1 MENTNKNIIIEQSNN
16 WSLISKEKAAKL
28 RQNPNVEV
36 KTEGGKYYYRR
47 KQSTQPTPTRAT
59 QPTPQPT
66 PTPAPAP
73 TTPPSYWKRNP
84 GFNEWQI
91 KRFQDILDQ
100 EESDYDGPSK
110 NNPETTTNKYGV
122 EKYGEWPNAI
132 EYTNRNGKKAF
143 KYPTTSRWFYLRYR
157 NDKVALLND
166 IKVRDIRSVG
176 ENVGTLNGND
186 RRVTKGDYGDAIGN
200 LQTILVNRGL
210 LELGRFE
217 SSEVDSATYRAI
229 ARLMSGNNR
238 ASGFDVDEP
247 PTYGEVYNKLKESK
261 GPTQGGTPTGS
272 INPNKPTGGQTS
284 DGTQSKPAQAATPS
298 TPTAQKSAQA
308 PVSKPTKYK
317 ESIPEK
323 STPITYK
330 GCVAALERYAAKG
343 NQKKESGGEYK
354 NTDLGG
360 YTQYEIDKV
369 HIRRCLMSPNNP
381 FSGPFGG
388 EPSKKVSNMISTV
401 QSPAIMT
408 DKFDMITLSESK
420 VKSEKTLIK
429 ESLLKF
435 KSKKQD
441 LIIETNIVKNRL
453 SVIPTKGVERSNMS
467 FEKFLS
473 RLMSEMRTL
482 EKTGYSQT
490 ALNEGLFDFIGG
502 AFGDNTK
509 TTVIDNFS
517 KRFTKY
523 FLGKMNLTDE
533 SQFGQIITKIIDDSV
548 KNGQFVQ
555 LMSDCRKMSDMISDS
570 IVKEYVNVKISR
582 PTTGGSPIEMAIKKS
597 IADTLNQTDLSSKIS
612 ADITPKVCEVLSKI
626 QSKSSELEMNL
637 KNKIVS

>member
-1 MENTNKNIIIEQSNN
+1 MKKIFEQAPP
-16 WSLISKEKAAKL
+16 LTRRRTDQQRGA
-28 RQNPNVEV
+28 NPQPAPP
-36 KTEGGKYYYRR
+36 R
-47 KQSTQPTPTRAT
+47 STQPAPPRAT
-59 QPTPQPT
+59 Q
-66 PTPAPAP
+66 PAPAP
-73 TTPPSYWKRNP
+73 TTPPSYWKKNP
-84 GFNEWQI
+84 GFNKLQI
-91 KRFQDILDQ
+91 QKYQDLLAQ
-100 EESDYDGPSK
+100 EETDYDGPSK
-110 NNPETTTNKYGV
+110 NNPETTTSKYGV

-143 KYPTTSRWFYLRYR
+143 KYPTASRWFYLRYR
-157 NDKVALLND
+157 NDRAALLND
-166 IKVRDIRSVG
+166 INVRDIRNVG
-176 ENVGTLNGND
+176 ESVETLKGNN
-186 RRVTKGDYGDAIGN
+186 RKLTRGDYGEVIGKLQSN
-200 LQTILVNRGL
+200 LVSKGFLSTARYQ
-210 LELGRFE
+210 ED
-217 SSEVDSATYRAI
+217 EVDLATYQAV
-229 ARLMSGNNR
+229 ARLMAGNNR
-238 ASGFDVDEP
+238 VTDFAIDDADV
-247 PTYGEVYNKLKESK
+247 PTYDEIFNKLKEYK
-261 GPTQGGTPTGS
+261 APTQGGTPTGS

-308 PVSKPTKYK
+308 PTSKPTKYK
-317 ESIPEK
+317 HNIST
-323 STPITYK
+323 SLTPISYK
-330 GCVAALERYAAKG
+330 SCLEALKRYDERA
-343 NQKKESGGEYK
+343 NEKKESGSEYK
-354 NTDLGG
+354 NTDIGG
-360 YTQYEIDKV
+360 YTQYDLDKV
-369 HIRRCLMSPNNP
+369 HIYRCIVSNKK
-381 FSGPFGG
+381 PFGG
-388 EPSKKVSNMISTV
+388 VMGREPDKRISDMLTRV
-401 QSPAIMT
+401 QSPYTMS
-408 DKFDMITLSESK
+408 DRFDVITLNESK
-420 VKSEKTLIK
+420 VKSEKTLIR

>member
-1 MENTNKNIIIEQSNN
+1 MKIFEQVLPGDSQP
-16 WSLISKEKAAKL
+16 SEPQ
-28 RQNPNVEV
+28 R
-36 KTEGGKYYYRR
+36 
-47 KQSTQPTPTRAT
+47 STQPRPKPPRAT
-59 QPTPQPT
+59 QPTQPRTNQPAKPKTTQPT
-66 PTPAPAP
+66 QT
-73 TTPPSYWKRNP
+73 PSYWKKNP
-84 GFNEWQI
+84 GFNELQI
-91 KRFQDILDQ
+91 KKFQDILAQ
-100 EESDYDGPSK
+100 EETDYKGPSK
-110 NNPETTTNKYGV
+110 NNPIVRTKLGNEEYGKWPDAKQVTNPK
-122 EKYGEWPNAI
+122 
-132 EYTNRNGKKAF
+132 TKKSGYL
-143 KYPTTSRWFYLRYR
+143 YPQVSRWFYLRYK
-157 NDKVALLND
+157 NDRAALLND
-166 IKVRDIRSVG
+166 INVREIR
-176 ENVGTLNGND
+176 NVGQSVETLKGNN
-186 RRVTKGDYGDAIGN
+186 RKLTRGDFGEVIGK
-200 LQTILVNRGL
+200 LQTNLVAKGL
-210 LELGRFE
+210 LKTARYSED
-217 SSEVDSATYRAI
+217 EVDLATYQAI
-229 ARLMSGNNR
+229 ARLMSGDNR
-238 ASGFDVDEP
+238 VTDFGIDDEVI
-247 PTYGEVYNKLKESK
+247 PTYDQIFTKLKEYKAPTQGGITTNSINPNK
-261 GPTQGGTPTGS
+261 PTQGGTPTGS

-284 DGTQSKPAQAATPS
+284 DGTQSNPAQAATPS

-308 PVSKPTKYK
+308 PASKPTKYK
-317 ESIPEK
+317 HNISTS

-330 GCVAALERYAAKG
+330 SCLEALKRYDERA
-343 NQKKESGGEYK
+343 NEKKESGSGYK
-354 NTDLGG
+354 NTDIGG
-360 YTQYEIDKV
+360 YTQYDLDKV
-369 HIRRCLMSPNNP
+369 HIYRCIVSNKK
-381 FSGPFGG
+381 PFGG
-388 EPSKKVSNMISTV
+388 VMGREPDKRISDMLTRV
-401 QSPAIMT
+401 QSPYTMS
-408 DKFDMITLSESK
+408 DRFDVITLNESK
-420 VKSEKTLIK
+420 VKSEKSLIR

-582 PTTGGSPIEMAIKKS
+582 PTTGGSPIEMAIKNS

>member
-1 MENTNKNIIIEQSNN
+1 MNRIVEQ
-16 WSLISKEKAAKL
+16 L
-28 RQNPNVEV
+28 RS
-36 KTEGGKYYYRR
+36 GGGNSQGDNQRGGLR
-47 KQSTQPTPTRAT
+47 GS
-59 QPTPQPT
+59 T
-66 PTPAPAP
+66 PTPAPPRSTQPAPAPPRSTQPAPPTNTQPVP
-73 TTPPSYWKRNP
+73 TTPPSYWKKNP
-84 GFNEWQI
+84 GFNKLQI
-91 KRFQDILDQ
+91 QKYQDLLAQ
-100 EESDYDGPSK
+100 EETDYDGPSK
-110 NNPETTTNKYGV
+110 NNPETTTSKYGV

-132 EYTNRNGKKAF
+132 QYTNRNGKKAF
-143 KYPTTSRWFYLRYR
+143 KYPTTSLWFYLRYR
-157 NDKVALLND
+157 NDRAALLND
-166 IKVRDIRSVG
+166 INVRDIRNVG
-176 ENVGTLNGND
+176 ESVETLKGNN
-186 RRVTKGDYGDAIGN
+186 RKLTRGDYGEVIGKLQSN
-200 LQTILVNRGL
+200 L
-210 LELGRFE
+210 
-217 SSEVDSATYRAI
+217 SSKGFLSTARYQEDEVDLATYQAV
-229 ARLMSGNNR
+229 ARLMAGNNR
-238 ASGFDVDEP
+238 VTDFGIDDADV
-247 PTYGEVYNKLKESK
+247 PTYDEIFNKLKEYK
-261 GPTQGGTPTGS
+261 APTQGGTTTGS

-284 DGTQSKPAQAATPS
+284 DGTQSKPAQAAT
-298 TPTAQKSAQA
+298 AQKSAQA
-308 PVSKPTKYK
+308 PTSKPTKYK
-317 ESIPEK
+317 HNIST
-323 STPITYK
+323 SLTPITYK
-330 GCVAALERYAAKG
+330 SCLEALKRYDERA
-343 NQKKESGGEYK
+343 NEKKESGSEYK
-354 NTDLGG
+354 NTDIGG
-360 YTQYEIDKV
+360 YTQYDLDKV
-369 HIRRCLMSPNNP
+369 HIYRCIVSNKK
-381 FSGPFGG
+381 PFGG
-388 EPSKKVSNMISTV
+388 VMGREPDKRISDMLTRV
-401 QSPAIMT
+401 QSPYTMS
-408 DKFDMITLSESK
+408 DRFDVITLNESK
-420 VKSEKTLIK
+420 VKSEKTLIR

-453 SVIPTKGVERSNMS
+453 SVIPTKGIERSNMS

-582 PTTGGSPIEMAIKKS
+582 PTTGGSPIEMAIKNS